1 MGREVERRNIKEKKK
16 KKKERGGR
24 RRENVESKWK
34 RKRVKEDS
42 E

>member
-1 MGREVERRNIKEKKK
+1 MGREVERRNIKEKK